1 LKALPLSKNF
11 QNHRNRLII
20 ADNDIP
26 SVSMRSL
33 LRPAPLFLL
42 ASYVLLSLVPC
53 VPILLGKQVPDL
65 WRVLAVELLAWVAIW
80 AALQRPAWFHW
91 LLIPAFL
98 ALPTEIYL
106 FLYYGQGIST
116 HHLGIIAETSPKEAM
131 EFLGRKVWLM
141 GAVMML
147 VVGWWFAA
155 LLAARRSPMLAWRG
169 RSRWIALSILVVLAG
184 LWTYGWE
191 FGIHAKPSARSLA
204 HAGSA
209 PGSAT
214 ASASRPQS
222 KSATA
227 IPHSATPSGSA
238 FGSAMT
244 ALSSAFRYVG
254 MTASDATIASA
265 ASDVPDEEEVEE
277 EDAIEDSAPE
287 HAAIAGAGHLTWK
300 LAQLPWWARSPLG
313 FDNFAS
319 SWPFGLTARGL
330 DFYKERAYLA
340 DLGRRSSSFAFK
352 AHQPEKNDTP
362 EIVIMVIGESSRYD
376 RWGINGYA
384 RDTTPLLK
392 QEANLVTLPDVITAV
407 SATRL
412 SVPVIIS
419 RKPSMQSLKDGFS
432 EKSFLTAY
440 KEAGFKTYWLSNQ
453 ISFGQFDT
461 PVSVFAKEA
470 DVIQF
475 MNLGGFTNNSNLDQ
489 ILLEPL
495 RHAIADPA
503 PKKLIVLHTLGNHWN
518 YSQRYPKDFD
528 KWQPS
533 LFGVD
538 KPVYTDL
545 KIKPQLNN
553 SYDNSILYTDWFLSQ
568 VIGQLKDTQ
577 RLTSMVYVA
586 DHGQTLY
593 DGTCNLAF
601 HGHNTQYEFHVPAV
615 VWYSDE
621 YKERYPEKIRQL
633 VRHRK
638 ARLATENIFH
648 TLLDLGDIE
657 YGDEHL
663 EWSFVNKQFKQHKR
677 YVDSYGWSNYDN
689 ATFKGD
695 CREVMDKDKPLKQ
708 EK

>member
-1 LKALPLSKNF
+1 
-11 QNHRNRLII
+11 
-20 ADNDIP
+20 
-26 SVSMRSL
+26 MRSL
-33 LRPAPLFLL
+33 LRPAPLFVLITYL
-42 ASYVLLSLVPC
+42 LLSLVPC
-53 VPILLGKQVPDL
+53 VPLLLGKQVPGL
-65 WRVLAVELLAWVAIW
+65 GHVLAVEALAWLLVW
-80 AALQRPAWFHW
+80 SVFGRPAWFHW

-106 FLYYGQGIST
+106 FIYYGQGIST

-141 GAVMML
+141 AAVL
-147 VVGWWFAA
+147 LGVIAWWIAAQIAARRSAVLAWHGKTRWAALAALA
-155 LLAARRSPMLAWRG
+155 LLAA
-169 RSRWIALSILVVLAG
+169 

-191 FGIHAKPSARSLA
+191 FGVSAKPAAPAARASASLPG
-204 HAGSA
+204 AGSA
-209 PGSAT
+209 IGSA
-214 ASASRPQS
+214 
-222 KSATA
+222 
-227 IPHSATPSGSA
+227 I
-238 FGSAMT
+238 
-244 ALSSAFRYVG
+244 SSALRLVG
-254 MTASDATIASA
+254 VSA
-265 ASDVPDEEEVEE
+265 AASEDEASEE
-277 EDAIEDSAPE
+277 EDAEEDKDPE
-287 HAAIAGAGHLTWK
+287 HASIAGAGRTGWHWP
-300 LAQLPWWARSPLG
+300 ALPWRVRSPLA
-313 FDNFAS
+313 FSDFAT
-319 SWPFGLTARGL
+319 SWPFGLTARGV
-330 DFYKERAYLA
+330 DFYKEREYLA
-340 DLGRRSSSFAFK
+340 DLGRRSSSFTFG
-352 AHQPEKNDTP
+352 AHQSAKNDTP

-376 RWGINGYA
+376 RWGINGYT

-419 RKPSMQSLKDGFS
+419 RKPAMQSLKDGFY

-440 KEAGFKTYWLSNQ
+440 KEAGFKTFWLSNQ

-475 MNLGGFTNNSNLDQ
+475 MNLGGFTNNSNFDQ

-495 RHAIADPA
+495 RHAIADPS

-518 YSQRYPKDFD
+518 YSQRYPKEYD

-568 VIGQLKDTQ
+568 VIGQLKETQ
-577 RLTSMVYVA
+577 QLTSMVYVA

-593 DGTCNLAF
+593 DNSCNLAF
-601 HGHNTQYEFHVPAV
+601 HGHNTQYEFHVPAM

-621 YKERYPEKIRQL
+621 YKERYPEKVQQL
-633 VRHRK
+633 LRHRK
-638 ARLATENIFH
+638 ARLATENMFH
-648 TLLDLGDIE
+648 TLLDLGDIQ
-657 YGDEHL
+657 YQDQKL
-663 EWSFVNKQFKQHKR
+663 EWSFLNKQFKQHKR

-689 ATFKGD
+689 ASFKGD
-695 CREVMDKDKPLKQ
+695 CREVIDKGKPLKQ

>member
-1 LKALPLSKNF
+1 
-11 QNHRNRLII
+11 
-20 ADNDIP
+20 
-26 SVSMRSL
+26 MRSL
-33 LRPAPLFLL
+33 LRPAPLFVLITYL
-42 ASYVLLSLVPC
+42 LLSLVPC
-53 VPILLGKQVPDL
+53 VPLLLGKQVPGL
-65 WRVLAVELLAWVAIW
+65 GHVLALELLAWLAVW
-80 AALQRPAWFHW
+80 GVFSRPAWFHW

-106 FLYYGQGIST
+106 FIYYGQGIST

-141 GAVMML
+141 AAVL
-147 VVGWWFAA
+147 LGVIAWWIAVQI
-155 LLAARRSPMLAWRG
+155 AARRSPALAWRG
-169 RSRWIALSILVVLAG
+169 KTRWGALSLLVLLAA
-184 LWTYGWE
+184 LWGYGWE
-191 FGIHAKPSARSLA
+191 FGVSARPA
-204 HAGSA
+204 A
-209 PGSAT
+209 PVVH
-214 ASASRPQS
+214 ASAS
-222 KSATA
+222 K
-227 IPHSATPSGSA
+227 
-238 FGSAMT
+238 
-244 ALSSAFRYVG
+244 
-254 MTASDATIASA
+254 ASA
-265 ASDVPDEEEVEE
+265 ASGEEASEE
-277 EDAIEDSAPE
+277 EDAEEDKDPE
-287 HAAIAGAGHLTWK
+287 HAAIAGAKRSGW
-300 LAQLPWWARSPLG
+300 AWPALPWWVRSPLG
-313 FDNFAS
+313 FSDFAS
-319 SWPFGLTARGL
+319 SWPFGLTARGV
-330 DFYKERAYLA
+330 DFYKERTYLA
-340 DLGRRSSSFAFK
+340 DLGQRSSSFTFG
-352 AHQPEKNDTP
+352 AHQSDQNDTP

-376 RWGINGYA
+376 RWGINGYT

-419 RKPSMQSLKDGFS
+419 RKPAMQSLKDGFY

-440 KEAGFKTYWLSNQ
+440 KEAGFKTFWLSNQ

-470 DVIQF
+470 NVIQF
-475 MNLGGFTNNSNLDQ
+475 MNLGGFTNNSNFDQ

-518 YSQRYPKDFD
+518 YSQRYPKEYD

-577 RLTSMVYVA
+577 QLTSMVYVA

-593 DGTCNLAF
+593 DNSCNLAF
-601 HGHNTQYEFHVPAV
+601 HGHNTQYEFHVPAMI
-615 VWYSDE
+615 WYSDE
-621 YKERYPEKIRQL
+621 YKERYPEKVQQL
-633 VRHRK
+633 LRHRK
-638 ARLATENIFH
+638 ARLATENMFH
-648 TLLDLGDIE
+648 TLLDLGDIQ
-657 YGDEHL
+657 YQDQKQ
-663 EWSFVNKQFKQHKR
+663 EWSFLNKQFKQHKR

-689 ATFKGD
+689 ANFKGD
-695 CREVMDKDKPLKQ
+695 CREVIDKGKPLKQ